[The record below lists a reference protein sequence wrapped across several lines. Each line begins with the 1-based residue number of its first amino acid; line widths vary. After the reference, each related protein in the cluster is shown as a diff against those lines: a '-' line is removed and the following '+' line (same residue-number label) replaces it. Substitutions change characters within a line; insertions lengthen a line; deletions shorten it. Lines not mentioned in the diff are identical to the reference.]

1 MKVQDRDPPEYHLSV
16 LNQQIRELMNSV
28 LRRHDLKLVEWR
40 ALQCLAEE
48 GALSVC
54 DLSARVV
61 IERTATGRLIDR
73 LEARGFVEKK
83 QMQNDRRF
91 SLVSLLPEGRDK
103 IEDCTDSVDGA
114 RRQLFAGLGQ
124 SDIRRFL
131 ETLHKLQRNAASPVF
146 VNSGKTSIEASP
158 QADEMSLRRAVGLRP
173 LFGSAARPA

>member
-1 MKVQDRDPPEYHLSV
+1 MKVQDRDPPEFHLSV
-16 LNQQIRELMNSV
+16 LNQQIREMMNSV

-73 LEARGFVEKK
+73 LETRGFVDKK

-91 SLVSLLPEGRDK
+91 SLVSLLPEGRAK
-103 IEDCTDSVDGA
+103 LEDCTDSVDDA

-131 ETLHKLQRNAASPVF
+131 ETLRKMQTNAASPVF
-146 VNSGKTSIEASP
+146 VNSGKTSSGASP
-158 QADEMSLRRAVGLRP
+158 QTDETSLRRAEGIRP
-173 LFGSAARPA
+173 LFRSAV